1 MTDPDTVPEPA
12 PETLP
17 DSAETSDRFAQAR
30 TAQSVALLEDYVEL
44 IGDLIAEHGEARIT
58 DLAQRMGVTHPTV
71 TKAVAR
77 LRREGLV
84 ISRPYR
90 GVFLTD
96 SGAAMADKVRARH
109 RTVVSLLVAL
119 GVPPETAELDA
130 EGMEHHVSE
139 VTLQAFEAYLARQ
152 G

>member
-1 MTDPDTVPEPA
+1 MPETDTAPDTV
-12 PETLP
+12 T

-30 TAQSVALLEDYVEL
+30 SAQSVALLEDYVEL

-58 DLAQRMGVTHPTV
+58 DIAQRMGVTHPTV

-96 SGAAMADKVRARH
+96 SGAALADKVRARH

>member
-1 MTDPDTVPEPA
+1 MPEPA

-84 ISRPYR
+84 TSRPYR

-96 SGAAMADKVRARH
+96 SGAALAGKVRARH

-139 VTLQAFEAYLARQ
+139 VTLRAFEAYLARQ
-152 G
+152 D